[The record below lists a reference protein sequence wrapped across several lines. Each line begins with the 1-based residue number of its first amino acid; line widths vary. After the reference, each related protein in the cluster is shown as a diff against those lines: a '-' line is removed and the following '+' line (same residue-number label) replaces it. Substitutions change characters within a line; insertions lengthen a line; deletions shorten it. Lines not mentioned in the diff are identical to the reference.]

1 MIGCKYGCCSSLT
14 SVTIPNSVTTIEGK
28 AFEEC
33 TNLQK

>member
-1 MIGCKYGCCSSLT
+1 M
-14 SVTIPNSVTTIEGK
+14 PNSVTTIEGK